1 MRGARSEPERREGGT
16 GPASRL
22 SPWALRMVWATLP
35 LAAGPRLAA
44 ALDPRSPAV
53 RSVASVGLWAG
64 WAIVMFASLLP
75 RPVALTALRVGVPA
89 GAGAVGAALVSRRGS
104 TFEALAALVA
114 VIAATGLAF
123 SVPVGMAFVNG
134 PAYADERRFPLRP
147 PGAVLLGPVEL
158 AWGLAVGAPATTAL
172 LLAAGRWVPG
182 VLAGVVGLPLAAVL
196 ARALHGLAR
205 RWIVFVP
212 AGLVLHDPLSV
223 ADPVLFRRQVV
234 ESVGPA
240 PAGSDALDLTQGAPG
255 LALELGLR
263 EKVPMVLV
271 RPGRGGD
278 QAGASARLLFTPT
291 RPGRVLREAAA
302 RRLPVG

>member
-1 MRGARSEPERREGGT
+1 M
-16 GPASRL
+16 
-22 SPWALRMVWATLP
+22 
-35 LAAGPRLAA
+35 
-44 ALDPRSPAV
+44 
-53 RSVASVGLWAG
+53 
-64 WAIVMFASLLP
+64 
-75 RPVALTALRVGVPA
+75 
-89 GAGAVGAALVSRRGS
+89 
-104 TFEALAALVA
+104 
-114 VIAATGLAF
+114 
-123 SVPVGMAFVNG
+123 
-134 PAYADERRFPLRP
+134 
-147 PGAVLLGPVEL
+147 
-158 AWGLAVGAPATTAL
+158 
-172 LLAAGRWVPG
+172 
-182 VLAGVVGLPLAAVL
+182 LAGVVGLPLAAVL